1 MSTSPPLSTE
11 LTASHL
17 GEAARHFALEF
28 VPQCSSTN
36 DLLATRQQDEGVV
49 QVLLAHSQTAGR
61 GRRGR
66 SWQSAAGQGL
76 TFSCGWNLPQAA
88 PSPAGLSLVV
98 GLAVAEALES
108 LGARDIRLK
117 WPNDLLAGGAK
128 LAGILIELVSG
139 QHRSKRVIIGIGI
152 NLRSNDK
159 ELPPGAT
166 AVQDHAP
173 PLPADEAVLACILLR
188 LRARLLDFATGGFAA
203 VRDDW
208 QTRDAFA
215 DQPVHITG
223 DAIQEHGLCEGVDTD
238 GALLL
243 RTPAGTQRILS
254 GDVSLRADT

>member
-1 MSTSPPLSTE
+1 MSAHPTLSTD

-28 VPQCSSTN
+28 VAQCTSTN
-36 DLLATRQQDEGVV
+36 DTLAERGADEGRL
-49 QVLLAHSQTAGR
+49 QVLLAHCQTAGR

-66 SWQSAAGQGL
+66 SWLSIPGRGL
-76 TFSCGWNLPQAA
+76 TFSCGWNLPQTA

-98 GLAVAEALES
+98 GLALAEALES
-108 LGARDIRLK
+108 LGAHNIRLK

-139 QHRSKRVIIGIGI
+139 QQRTRRVIIGIGI
-152 NLRSNDK
+152 NLRGDG

-166 AVQDHAP
+166 ALCDHAAQ
-173 PLPADEAVLACILLR
+173 LPADEAILARILRR
-188 LRARLLDFATGGFAA
+188 LRARLLDFAAGGFAA

-208 QTRDAFA
+208 QQRDAFRGQA
-215 DQPVHITG
+215 VCITG
-223 DAIQEHGLCEGVDTD
+223 DAMNEQGLCEGVDTD

-243 RTPAGTQRILS
+243 RTPGGMQRILS
-254 GDVSLRADT
+254 GDVSLRAGA